1 MTTVDSSRAATI
13 EKSTFFDRSVGATM
27 LAGACT
33 FLNVYA
39 TQPLLP
45 VLRQEFHGT
54 EFQVSLTISAATMA
68 VAIIGPLIGWAAEAI
83 GRKRVIV
90 PALFTL
96 IVPTALAATSGSLNQ
111 LIFWRFLQGV
121 CVPGVSV
128 VMVAYINEEWAGRR
142 LGAAIT
148 SYMSGTILGGFLGRL
163 TAGLTAEYMNW
174 RISFLFL
181 AVITLFGAIGVRQWL
196 PKAKNFSR
204 ANLRGATAE
213 ALRHLRNSGLLANFV
228 MGFMILFV
236 LIGAFTY
243 VNFYLAA
250 PPFNLSP
257 ALLGGI
263 FAVYLVGAVATPLSG
278 RLLDRSGVVP
288 TLNLA
293 LALCVV
299 GLLLTLLPSL
309 PAVLVGLAVFSS
321 GAFISQSAASIQT
334 AALAGRARASAAGLY
349 VTSYYA
355 GGSLGAMAPA
365 WTWSHY
371 RWPGCVAL
379 LVLASVLG
387 LGFGLIAQ
395 KQLRASGC

>member
-1 MTTVDSSRAATI
+1 MSIVNSADPATLQ
-13 EKSTFFDRSVGATM
+13 KGAFFDRSVGAAM
-27 LAGACT
+27 LAGGCT

-54 EFQVSLTISAATMA
+54 EFQVSLTISAATLA
-68 VAIIGPLIGWAAEAI
+68 VAIIGPLVGWAAEAI

-90 PALFTL
+90 PALFAL

-111 LIFWRFLQGV
+111 LIFWRFLQGI

-128 VMVAYINEEWAGRR
+128 VMMAYLNEEWAGRR
-142 LGAAIT
+142 LGAAVT
-148 SYMSGTILGGFLGRL
+148 AYMSGTILGGFLGRL
-163 TAGLTAEYMNW
+163 IAGITAEHMNW
-174 RISFLFL
+174 RMSFVFL
-181 AVITLFGAIGVRQWL
+181 GIITLLGAIGVWQWL

-204 ANLRGATAE
+204 TNLQHATEE
-213 ALRHLRNSGLLANFV
+213 ALRHLRNPRLLANFV

-263 FAVYLVGAVATPLSG
+263 FAVYLVGAIVTPLSG
-278 RLLDRSGVVP
+278 ILLDRSGVIP
-288 TLNLA
+288 TLILGLA
-293 LALCVV
+293 LSAV
-299 GLLLTLLPSL
+299 GLLLTLLPVL
-309 PAVLVGLAVFSS
+309 WAVLVGLALFSS

-334 AALAGRARASAAGLY
+334 GALAGRSRSSAAGLY
-349 VTSYYA
+349 VTAYYA

-365 WTWSHY
+365 WAWKHY
-371 RWPGCVAL
+371 RWPGCIAL
-379 LVLASVLG
+379 LIVASVLG
-387 LGFGLIAQ
+387 LVFGMIAE
-395 KQLRASGC
+395 KQFVTAGS

>member
-1 MTTVDSSRAATI
+1 MTTIGSPKPPTV

-45 VLRQEFHGT
+45 ILRQEFHAT
-54 EFQVSLTISAATMA
+54 EFQVSFTISAATMA
-68 VAIIGPLIGWAAEAI
+68 VAIIGPLVGWAAEAI

-96 IVPTALAATSGSLNQ
+96 IVPTALAATSRSLNQ

-121 CVPGVSV
+121 CVPGISV
-128 VMVAYINEEWAGRR
+128 VTVAYINEEWASRR

-163 TAGLTAEYMNW
+163 TAGLTAEHTNW
-174 RISFLFL
+174 RVSFIVL
-181 AVITLFGAIGVRQWL
+181 AMITLAGAIGVWQWL

-204 ANLRGATAE
+204 ANLRGATEE
-213 ALRHLRNSGLLANFV
+213 AFRHLRNPALLANFV

-243 VNFYLAA
+243 VSFYLAA

-263 FAVYLVGAVATPLSG
+263 FAVYLVGAIATPLAG
-278 RLLDRSGVVP
+278 RLLDRSGIVP

-293 LALCVV
+293 LALSVA

-321 GAFISQSAASIQT
+321 GTFISQSAASIQT
-334 AALAGRARASAAGLY
+334 AALAGRARSSAAGLY
-349 VTSYYA
+349 VTSYYT

-371 RWPGCVAL
+371 RWSGCVAL
-379 LVLASVLG
+379 LIAASVLG
-387 LGFGLIAQ
+387 LGFGLLAQ
-395 KQLRASGC
+395 RKLGTSGA

>member
-1 MTTVDSSRAATI
+1 MSTVDTSTPQTF
-13 EKSTFFDRSVGATM
+13 EKSAFLNRSVGAVM

-45 VLRQEFHGT
+45 VLREEFHGT
-54 EFQVSLTISAATMA
+54 EFQVSLTISAATIA

-90 PALFTL
+90 PALFAL
-96 IVPTALAATSGSLNQ
+96 VVPTALAATSRSLNQ
-111 LIFWRFLQGV
+111 LIFWRFLQGI

-128 VMVAYINEEWAGRR
+128 VMAAYINEEWAGRR
-142 LGAAIT
+142 LGSAMT

-163 TAGLTAEYMNW
+163 TAGITAEHMNW
-174 RISFLFL
+174 RISFVFL
-181 AVITLFGAIGVRQWL
+181 AIITFFGALGVRQWL
-196 PKAKNFSR
+196 PKAKNFTR
-204 ANLRGATAE
+204 ANLSGATEE
-213 ALRHLRNSGLLANFV
+213 ALRHMRNPGLLANFV

-250 PPFNLSP
+250 PPFDLSP
-257 ALLGGI
+257 ALLGSI
-263 FAVYLVGAVATPLSG
+263 FAVYLLGAITTPLSG
-278 RLLDRSGVVP
+278 ILLDRSGIVP

-293 LALCVV
+293 LGLSVT
-299 GLLLTLLPSL
+299 GLLLTLFHSL
-309 PAVLVGLAVFSS
+309 PVVLVGLAVFSS
-321 GAFISQSAASIQT
+321 GAFISQAAASIQT
-334 AALAGRARASAAGLY
+334 AALAGRARSSAAGLY

-355 GGSLGAMAPA
+355 GGSLGAMVPA

-379 LVLASVLG
+379 LVAASLLG
-387 LGFGLIAQ
+387 IGFGLIAQ
-395 KQLRASGC
+395 RHLRAST